1 MLAARQAAD
10 YPRGRVRRVVLSLLI
25 LAVLLPST
33 AFARI
38 GFLCRGDGELRAAC
52 CCPELARQHA
62 ASPGSSSTLRASCCC
77 QRLTAA
83 APSHAPAT
91 PEASPAPVPD
101 PTAIIASTPRIAPV
115 TGSVA
120 SSPRTTAPPDPERSL
135 FARHCALL
143 L

>member
-1 MLAARQAAD
+1 M
-10 YPRGRVRRVVLSLLI
+10 RRVVLSLLI

-38 GFLCRGDGELRAAC
+38 GFLCRLDGALRAAC
-52 CCPELARQHA
+52 CCPELANQHA
-62 ASPGSSSTLRASCCC
+62 GSPTAHSTLRASCCC

-91 PEASPAPVPD
+91 HEAGDAPLPD
-101 PTAIIASTPRIAPV
+101 LAAIVAVTPVVVPV
-115 TGSVA
+115 TRRVA
-120 SSPRTTAPPDPERSL
+120 MVPPAAAPPDPERSL